1 MRSGAS
7 TIGRPHCAGCRD
19 IHVCSTPVHQERI
32 ILAAH
37 SFDTSVAH
45 THLKRTTPAHPEPA
59 RVETATCPLDGRF
72 HSTDRPGS
80 QEARSM
86 GPCGVHVQ
94 RMNSGH
100 PWSAWIARQGRGSHC
115 RFTRR
120 SAGVAPMAVTAVSR
134 PVVVDE
140 GSFLDALFAPA
151 GQDRRAMEHRPQDPG
166 PRRRTIDWRLDDRGA
181 LEARLGN
188 VFNEHQVCNSNLIR
202 SL

>member
-1 MRSGAS
+1 M
-7 TIGRPHCAGCRD
+7 T
-19 IHVCSTPVHQERI
+19 
-32 ILAAH
+32 LA
-37 SFDTSVAH
+37 
-45 THLKRTTPAHPEPA
+45 LP
-59 RVETATCPLDGRF
+59 
-72 HSTDRPGS
+72 
-80 QEARSM
+80 Q
-86 GPCGVHVQ
+86 
-94 RMNSGH
+94 
-100 PWSAWIARQGRGSHC
+100 C
-115 RFTRR
+115 RFLRR
-120 SAGVAPMAVTAVSR
+120 WDRIAAMAVTAVSR

>member
-1 MRSGAS
+1 M
-7 TIGRPHCAGCRD
+7 
-19 IHVCSTPVHQERI
+19 PVNKLTHFNP
-32 ILAAH
+32 
-37 SFDTSVAH
+37 STSVN
-45 THLKRTTPAHPEPA
+45 PE
-59 RVETATCPLDGRF
+59 F
-72 HSTDRPGS
+72 RPTGF
-80 QEARSM
+80 RSL
-86 GPCGVHVQ
+86 
-94 RMNSGH
+94 
-100 PWSAWIARQGRGSHC
+100 AHC

-166 PRRRTIDWRLDDRGA
+166 PRRRKIDWRLDDRGA

-188 VFNEHQVCNSNLIR
+188 VFNEHQVWNSNLIR